1 MLIYIYNLIY
11 YLIYYFNII
20 CFDYFLVYI
29 ASILRSDLILY
40 NCFMLTIDV
49 EDNVYHTQEYEMD
62 LHARFNPFSK
72 LNLGR
77 AFLHDVWNLRKQ
89 L

>member
-1 MLIYIYNLIY
+1 
-11 YLIYYFNII
+11 
-20 CFDYFLVYI
+20 
-29 ASILRSDLILY
+29 
-40 NCFMLTIDV
+40 MLTIDV

-89 L
+89 LLKFIKTRIGKLRYKLEVVNFNFSVLNSVKIKIKNTFGK